1 MIKDA
6 AGPAAAGRGASGRS
20 AAGAEPSLSAGLRN
34 RSDRIW
40 AGLHAHPFL
49 RELARGVLPPEKF
62 RFFIEQ
68 DILYLPDYARC
79 VAMGAAKSA
88 TEAELRF
95 FAKQLDGTINVELP
109 NQHRV
114 LDQVCRLGAA
124 DRGGALGKAPA
135 NVAYTSFL
143 LGVAGQ
149 GGPLE
154 IMAAILPCAWSYVE
168 IAGRLADEIA
178 DHPVYADWVSFYL
191 KEEVLELVC
200 QMRESID
207 AMAVQASPGPELRRR
222 LADIFM
228 TSSRLEGAFWDMA
241 YTLDQWPD
249 LSDGHARPPGSARVG
264 RPAASA
270 LTR

>member
-6 AGPAAAGRGASGRS
+6 AGGPAPGGEPSPS
-20 AAGAEPSLSAGLRN
+20 AALRDQG
-34 RSDRIW
+34 DRVW

-49 RELARGVLPPEKF
+49 SELARGVLPLEKF

-68 DILYLPDYARC
+68 DILYLPDFARC
-79 VAMGAAKSA
+79 VAMGAAKSG
-88 TEAELRF
+88 TEAELGF
-95 FAKQLDGTINVELP
+95 FARQLDGTINLELP

-114 LDQVCRLGAA
+114 LDRVRRLGAA

-154 IMAAILPCAWSYVE
+154 IMAAILPCAWSYAE
-168 IAGRLADEIA
+168 IAARLAGEIA
-178 DHPVYADWVSFYL
+178 DHPVYTDWVGFYL
-191 KEEVLELVC
+191 TAETAGLVSHMRDSFD
-200 QMRESID
+200 QMFVR
-207 AMAVQASPGPELRRR
+207 AGPGPDLRRR
-222 LADIFM
+222 LGEIFM

-241 YTLDQWPD
+241 YALDQWPD
-249 LSDGHARPPGSARVG
+249 LADGLTAGRGAPVPSLP
-264 RPAASA
+264 RPAAPPA
-270 LTR
+270 P

>member
-1 MIKDA
+1 MSEE
-6 AGPAAAGRGASGRS
+6 SGDGQPVRTE
-20 AAGAEPSLSAGLRN
+20 GSLSASLRAQSE
-34 RSDRIW
+34 RVW
-40 AGLHAHPFL
+40 EGLHAHPFL
-49 RELARGVLPPEKF
+49 RELARGVLPLEKF

-135 NVAYTSFL
+135 NVAYTGFMLS
-143 LGVAGQ
+143 VAAQ

-154 IMAAILPCAWSYVE
+154 IMAAILPCAWSYAE
-168 IAGRLADEIA
+168 IAGQLADQIA
-178 DHPVYADWVSFYL
+178 DHPVYRDWVGFYTTD
-191 KEEVLELVC
+191 EVLGLVGR
-200 QMRESID
+200 MRQSFDE
-207 AMAVQASPGPELRRR
+207 MAAQAGPGPRTRRR
-222 LADIFM
+222 RAEIFT

-249 LSDGHARPPGSARVG
+249 LTDSQGRPPGRAG
-264 RPAASA
+264 LTRPAVSA

>member
-6 AGPAAAGRGASGRS
+6 ADPGVARPGTAGLD
-20 AAGAEPSLSAGLRN
+20 AGSPGTGSPGTGSRAVAEGGLSLSAGLRD
-34 RSDRIW
+34 RSDRVW

-49 RELARGVLPPEKF
+49 RELARGVLPLEKF

-68 DILYLPDYARC
+68 DILYLPDFARC
-79 VAMGAAKSA
+79 IAMGAAKAA
-88 TEAELRF
+88 TETELGF
-95 FAKQLDGTINVELP
+95 FAKQLDGTINLELP
-109 NQHRV
+109 NQRRV

-168 IAGRLADEIA
+168 IAGRLAGEIA

-191 KEEVLELVC
+191 TEEVLGLVR
-200 QMRESID
+200 QMRESFD
-207 AMAVQASPGPELRRR
+207 AMAVRDSPGPELRRR
-222 LADIFM
+222 LAEIFM

-241 YTLDQWPD
+241 YTIDQWPD
-249 LSDGHARPPGSARVG
+249 LSDSRP
-264 RPAASA
+264 
-270 LTR
+270 